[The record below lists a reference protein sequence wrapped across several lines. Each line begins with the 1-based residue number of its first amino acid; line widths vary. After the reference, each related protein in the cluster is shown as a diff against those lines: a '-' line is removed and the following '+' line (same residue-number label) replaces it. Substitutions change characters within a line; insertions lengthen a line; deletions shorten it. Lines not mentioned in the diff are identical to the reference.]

1 MAALTA
7 QQVKDL
13 IRRTQERYMRIQHE
27 NWDAKT
33 GRYRTHDTAKWE
45 QAARETAPAGW
56 AEIIRVL
63 AQGESY
69 YGGSY

>member
-1 MAALTA
+1 MQIDHA
-7 QQVKDL
+7 DWDG
-13 IRRTQERYMRIQHE
+13 RRYHTD
-27 NWDAKT
+27 NT
-33 GRYRTHDTAKWE
+33 TKWV